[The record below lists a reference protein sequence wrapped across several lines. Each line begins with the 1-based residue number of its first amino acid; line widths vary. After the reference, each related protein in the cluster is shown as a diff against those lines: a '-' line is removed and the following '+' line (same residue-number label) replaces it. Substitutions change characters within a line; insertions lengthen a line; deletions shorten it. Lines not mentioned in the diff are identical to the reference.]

1 MERVTVDQASA
12 MIRDNLRGMRAE
24 YTRMRDIAQKRIKR
38 LGESEFAYTHAY
50 TEHPNGFPKL
60 KDISPRNFA
69 KAFSELS
76 KFVNAK
82 ASSVTGQREIMMK
95 TINTWNEQGIPLSKE
110 TYQRTMQIL
119 EQMRRMKIMYDSDT
133 AEDLARTTL
142 VLSDQQFGKVLDN
155 LETFLLHHDSVS
167 DYMDAHYDAQSG
179 YQMIDMD
186 DFLNEI
192 G

>member
-1 MERVTVDQASA
+1 MEKVTVDQASA

-24 YTRMRDIAQKRIKR
+24 YTKMRDIAQKRIKR

-50 TEHPNGFPKL
+50 TEHPKGFPKL
-60 KDISPRNFA
+60 KDISPQNFA

-82 ASSVTGQREIMMK
+82 ASSVTGQRAIMMK
-95 TINTWNEQGIPLSKE
+95 TIKTWNEQGIPLNKE

-142 VLSDQQFGKVLDN
+142 GLSDQQFGKVLDN
-155 LETFLLHHDSVS
+155 LETFLLHHDNVS
-167 DYMDAHYDAQSG
+167 DYMESHYDAQSG
-179 YQMIDMD
+179 YQLVDMD